1 MYLRVDILFA
11 FAVLIGTTSLA
22 KLQRPNIVRDP
33 SVNMLSP
40 AKSMSR
46 IRLAPGYRIELI
58 ARAPMVVD
66 PVAMA
71 WDADG
76 ALYVVELRSYML
88 DADATGLT
96 TPPRRSSSWWIPK
109 YRNAA
114 VDRKQPWTFNEFVKL
129 KEN

>member
-1 MYLRVDILFA
+1 MYLRVNILFA

-22 KLQRPNIVRDP
+22 KPQRTNIVGDP

-46 IRLAPGYRIELI
+46 IRLAPGYLIELI
-58 ARAPMVVD
+58 AHAPMVVD

-88 DADATGLT
+88 DADATGEHDPT
-96 TPPRRSSSWWIPK
+96 SQ
-109 YRNAA
+109 
-114 VDRKQPWTFNEFVKL
+114 VVKL
-129 KEN
+129 VDTKIPQGRSRPKAALDFQ

>member
-1 MYLRVDILFA
+1 LFA

-88 DADATGLT
+88 DADA
-96 TPPRRSSSWWIPK
+96 
-109 YRNAA
+109 
-114 VDRKQPWTFNEFVKL
+114 
-129 KEN
+129 